1 MSRNKKRSTG
11 REAYTHGSDAFVP
24 AKINVITPESVE
36 ADRSIEAD
44 VCVIGTGAGGA
55 PVAKELAEG
64 GKKVVMLEEG
74 GYYKTDYFNAKHS
87 RMILSLYRDAG
98 QTVTIGHPPILLPL
112 GKAVGGT
119 TLINS
124 GTCFRAPSAVLD
136 AWQQTYGLTG
146 IGQEEM
152 APYFN
157 RVERELNVSQ
167 IPPEIAGKNAEVVK
181 RGADKLGLSGDYI
194 YRNVRGCIGSGVCT
208 AGCPTSAKQQM
219 SLTYVPKA
227 WDSGA
232 VTYTGCRADRLL
244 IDSGRVRG
252 VEASIGKKKLT
263 VQAETVIVSAGTVHS
278 PLILRR
284 NGVGLESGELGK
296 NLTVHPASGMRA
308 MFDEEINMADG
319 VPQAYYIDEF
329 ADEGIMLEGAA
340 VPPGVAAMSL
350 PGIGAKHRDLML
362 GYRNLSQFGVMISD
376 TSRGEVMQ
384 KGGQTIIRY
393 NLDDR
398 DVALFKKAI
407 VILAEIYWAAGAKQ
421 VFPATSVVP
430 ELRSG
435 EMAPLRNHNFR
446 ADEFELMAFHPLGTC
461 RMGREPESSVVDGN
475 LQVHGV
481 EGLYISDGSVV
492 PSALGVNPQMTIM
505 ALATRLAYNLLSKG
519 PPIDEPE
526 PERMA
531 QPKSKAPVL

>member
-1 MSRNKKRSTG
+1 MSGNEKRPTG
-11 REAYTHGSDAFVP
+11 RDTYTDGCDAYIP
-24 AKINVITPESVE
+24 ENINVITPQSVE
-36 ADRSIEAD
+36 GDRSIEAD
-44 VCVIGTGAGGA
+44 VCVIGSGAGGA

-64 GKKVVMLEEG
+64 GKTVVMLEEG
-74 GYYKTDYFNAKHS
+74 GYFTTDDFNAKHS

-98 QTVTIGHPPILLPL
+98 QTATIGRPPILLPL

-124 GTCFRAPSAVLD
+124 GTCFRAPAAVLD

-146 IGQEEM
+146 ISQEETG
-152 APYFN
+152 PYYN

-167 IPPEIAGKNAEVVK
+167 IPPDIAGKNAEVVK
-181 RGADKLGLSGDYI
+181 RGADKLGLSGGYI
-194 YRNVRGCIGSGVCT
+194 FRNAKGCIGSGVCT
-208 AGCPTSAKQQM
+208 AGCPTSAKQHM
-219 SLTYVPKA
+219 GLTYIPKA

-252 VEASIGKKKLT
+252 VDSFIGKKKLT
-263 VQAETVIVSAGTVHS
+263 VNASTVVVSAGTVHT
-278 PLILRR
+278 PLILQR
-284 NGVGLESGELGK
+284 NGVALESGELGK
-296 NLTVHPASGMRA
+296 NLTIHPASGMRA

-329 ADEGIMLEGAA
+329 ADEGIMLEGAS
-340 VPPGVAAMSL
+340 VPPGVAAMTL
-350 PGIGAKHRDLML
+350 PGIGTRHRDLML
-362 GYRNLSQFGVMISD
+362 EYPNLSQFGVMVSD
-376 TSRGEVMQ
+376 TSRGEIKQV
-384 KGGQTIIRY
+384 GGQTIIRY
-393 NLDDR
+393 DLDDR

-407 VILAEIYWAAGAKQ
+407 VILVEIYWAAGAKT

-430 ELRSG
+430 ELRNG
-435 EMAPLRNHNFR
+435 EMGRLREHNFK
-446 ADEFELMAFHPLGTC
+446 ADELELMAFHPLGTC

-481 EGLYISDGSVV
+481 EGLYISDGSVI

-505 ALATRLAYNLLSKG
+505 ALATRLAYHLLGKD
-519 PPIDEPE
+519 PPVDEPE
-526 PERMA
+526 PEHMA
-531 QPKSKAPVL
+531 KPKSKAPVL